1 VHSALSRGGV
11 ARDDLF
17 GDSTLAMRLREG
29 LVGVRRPAP

>member
-1 VHSALSRGGV
+1 V

-17 GDSTLAMRLREG
+17 GDSALSLRLRDG